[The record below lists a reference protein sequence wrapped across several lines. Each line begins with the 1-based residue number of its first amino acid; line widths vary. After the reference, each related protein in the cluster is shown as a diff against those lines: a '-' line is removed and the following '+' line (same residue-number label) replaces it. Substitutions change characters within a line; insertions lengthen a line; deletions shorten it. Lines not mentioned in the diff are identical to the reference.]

1 MLDWAGLLWLT
12 VTATEAALA
21 QLNAL
26 LNEYNTFKRHTG
38 TNQQDADAAKMVYRL
53 QAAIERLT
61 PPSSSYRQ
69 DLDRS
74 RGVRYY
80 KSTGRMVG
88 VAAIAAAL
96 RDDIAAGWLSSVIGL
111 AHADT
116 YADYLT
122 MADGLA
128 VQHYKDAAAV
138 IAGTSLEVHL
148 KALATKEGIDLQAT
162 SGAPKKVG
170 IVNDE
175 LKREGVYSAL
185 EHKQVIAWLAIRNS
199 AAHGTYGDY
208 DEAAVK
214 ALIEGVGNFAVKYP
228 A

>member
-1 MLDWAGLLWLT
+1 
-12 VTATEAALA
+12 VTATEVALA
-21 QLNAL
+21 QLNTL
-26 LNEYNTFKRHTG
+26 LDEYNTFKHNTG
-38 TNQQDADAAKMVYRL
+38 TTQQNADAAKMAYRL

-74 RGVRYY
+74 RGTRYHN
-80 KSTGRMVG
+80 SVARMVG
-88 VAAIAAAL
+88 VAAIAGAL
-96 RDDIAAGWLSSVIGL
+96 RDDIAAGWLSSVIEL

-116 YADYLT
+116 YADYLA

-148 KALATKEGIDLQAT
+148 KALAAKESIDLQAPNGT
-162 SGAPKKVG
+162 PKRAS
-170 IVNDE
+170 ILNDE

-185 EHKQVIAWLAIRNS
+185 EHKQIIAWLAIRNS
-199 AAHGTYGDY
+199 AAHGTYADY

-214 ALIEGVGNFAVKYP
+214 SLIEGVGNFAVRYP

>member
-1 MLDWAGLLWLT
+1 
-12 VTATEAALA
+12 VTAAETALA
-21 QLNAL
+21 QLDAL
-26 LNEYNTFKRHTG
+26 LSEYNAFGRRTHST
-38 TNQQDADAAKMVYRL
+38 TQQKDADATKMAFRL

-74 RGVRYY
+74 RAARYY
-80 KSTGRMVG
+80 SSVSRMIA
-88 VAAIAAAL
+88 VATIAGAL
-96 RDDIAAGWLSSVIGL
+96 RDDIAAGWLTSIIEL

-116 YADYLT
+116 YSDYLS

-148 KALATKEGIDLQAT
+148 KALAIKESIGLQAA
-162 SGAPKKVG
+162 SGVPKKASAL
-170 IVNDE
+170 NDE

-185 EHKQVIAWLAIRNS
+185 EHKQVLAWLAVRNS
-199 AAHGTYGDY
+199 AAHGNYDDY
-208 DEAAVK
+208 DEPTVK
-214 ALIEGVGNFAVKYP
+214 ALIEGVGNFAVKHP

>member
-1 MLDWAGLLWLT
+1 

-21 QLNAL
+21 QLNTL
-26 LNEYNTFKRHTG
+26 LDEYNTFKRRLG
-38 TNQQDADAAKMVYRL
+38 ANQQQEADAARMVYRL

-74 RGVRYY
+74 RGVRYPN
-80 KSTGRMVG
+80 STTRMIG
-88 VAAIAAAL
+88 VVPIAAAL
-96 RDDIAAGWLSSVIGL
+96 RDDIAAGWLSSVIEL
-111 AHADT
+111 AHAGT
-116 YADYLT
+116 YADYLA

-128 VQHYKDAAAV
+128 VQHHKDAAAV

-148 KALATKEGIDLQAT
+148 KALATKQGVDLQAP
-162 SGAPKKVG
+162 SGAPKRAGVL
-170 IVNDE
+170 NHE
-175 LKREGVYSAL
+175 LKGEGVYSAL
-185 EHKQVIAWLAIRNS
+185 EHKQVIAWLAIRNA
-199 AAHGTYGDY
+199 AAHGAYNDY
-208 DEAAVK
+208 DEAAVG

>member
-1 MLDWAGLLWLT
+1 
-12 VTATEAALA
+12 VIATEAALA
-21 QLNAL
+21 QLDTL
-26 LNEYNTFKRHTG
+26 LNEYNAFERRTG
-38 TNQQDADAAKMVYRL
+38 TSQQNADAAKMAFRL

-61 PPSSSYRQ
+61 PSSSSYRQ

-74 RGVRYY
+74 RAARYY
-80 KSTGRMVG
+80 NSVARMIAVATIVG
-88 VAAIAAAL
+88 AL
-96 RDDIAAGWLSSVIGL
+96 RDDIAAGWLSSVIEL

-116 YADYLT
+116 YSDYLA

-128 VQHYKDAAAV
+128 VQHYKDAAAI

-148 KALATKEGIDLQAT
+148 KALAAKESIGLQVPN
-162 SGAPKKVG
+162 GLPKKASVL
-170 IVNDE
+170 NDE

-199 AAHGTYGDY
+199 AAHGTYDDY

-214 ALIEGVGNFAVKYP
+214 ALIEGVGNFAMKHP